1 MPMTELGSNGGTYA
15 MELCNVTKQ
24 YPGVEAPSVDGI
36 SLRIRPG
43 EMLVLIGSSGC
54 GKSTTLRMINRLV
67 EMTSGDI
74 LVEGRNIQTLDP
86 VELRR
91 GIGYVIQNVG
101 LMPHLTI
108 AQNVGFVAK
117 LMKWPSQ
124 KINSRVEELLNTV
137 GLEPGRFRDR
147 YPRQL
152 SGGQQQRV
160 GVARS
165 LMLDPP
171 VILMDEPFGAVDALL
186 RRQLQQEMLQLQE
199 RLHKTIVLVT
209 HDIAEAFIL
218 GDRIAV
224 MSNGRLLQCG
234 SPSELISE
242 PADQVVTDLLADS
255 VRLRRLDLLTLGD
268 AVSGGSHAEDPAQP
282 SVSLDEK
289 TTLRQALVAIA
300 QRTGDRGVTVTA
312 QDKIRGFVSQRK
324 LLEFVALDEAEVNNQ
339 ADKIA

>member
-1 MPMTELGSNGGTYA
+1 
-15 MELCNVTKQ
+15 MELCHVSKQ
-24 YPGVEAPSVDGI
+24 YEGTDRPSVADV
-36 SLRIRPG
+36 SLRVFPG

-67 EMTSGDI
+67 EMTAGDI
-74 LVEGRNIQTLDP
+74 MIQGRNIREIDA

-108 AQNVGFVAK
+108 GQNVGFVAK
-117 LMKWPSQ
+117 LLKWP
-124 KINSRVEELLNTV
+124 KRKLNDRVEELLQTV

-147 YPRQL
+147 FPRQL

-186 RRQLQQEMLQLQE
+186 RRQLQQEMRQLQA

-224 MSNGRLLQCG
+224 MGDGRLLQCG
-234 SPSELISE
+234 TPSELISE
-242 PADQVVTDLLADS
+242 PTDGVVTDLLADS

-268 AVSGGSHAEDPAQP
+268 AVAHAMGPADSKQP
-282 SVSLDEK
+282 STSLDER

-300 QRTGDRGVTVTA
+300 GLPGNRGVTVTS
-312 QDKIRGFVSQRK
+312 DGKTRGFVGQRE
-324 LLEFVALDEAEVNNQ
+324 LLEFIALDEVDTARQTESN
-339 ADKIA
+339 A